1 MELHWA
7 FPPAIQAY
15 SASKFLNLLN
25 PVITVLS
32 YDVLNKPVSNDLHCM
47 LKIGT
52 RYTNLLFPHIQTLNT
67 VFLFC
72 EKLPCKR
79 GKIKSKV
86 K

>member
-32 YDVLNKPVSNDLHCM
+32 YDVLNNK
-47 LKIGT
+47 
-52 RYTNLLFPHIQTLNT
+52 
-67 VFLFC
+67 
-72 EKLPCKR
+72 
-79 GKIKSKV
+79 
-86 K
+86 